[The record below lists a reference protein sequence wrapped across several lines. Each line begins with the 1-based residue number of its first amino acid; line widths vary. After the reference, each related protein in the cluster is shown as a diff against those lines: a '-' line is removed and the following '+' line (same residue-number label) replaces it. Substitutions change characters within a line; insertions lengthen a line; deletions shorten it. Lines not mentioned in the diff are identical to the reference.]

1 MANLRIASDFM
12 ATKLVALSPR
22 TDVLQGI
29 SFLLQHNISGAPV
42 VDLDRNY
49 LGVFSEKSCMNV
61 LNVTAKRASQ
71 SANLRSSS
79 RAQDGQRAQDVIRA
93 YDIMKTRL
101 ITLPQEM
108 DAFDAISYLLKHRI
122 SGAPVIE
129 KDGTFLGV
137 FSEKTSMRVLI
148 GSAYDQLPSSRVAAF
163 MDTDTQRLI
172 TGDLTLLQVSQI
184 FLDTPYRR
192 LPVLH
197 QGKLLGQI
205 SRRDVLRGQHHLA
218 QYLNT
223 EDRDHAIL
231 ESGIHLGRDEL
242 NQETL
247 PFSADVATFMDCSAD
262 TIDENADILNL
273 AHQFLNTPYRRFP
286 VLHEGKLVGQVSR
299 RDVLQ
304 AMHDSMKLLT
314 PPEKSL
320 LYLSSLVERNNIPFS

>member
-12 ATKLVALSPR
+12 ATKLVALSPH
-22 TDVLQGI
+22 TDVFQGI

-61 LNVTAKRASQ
+61 LNVSAKRAS
-71 SANLRSSS
+71 RSEIRRKSP
-79 RAQDGQRAQDVIRA
+79 RAH
-93 YDIMKTRL
+93 DIMTTRL
-101 ITLPQEM
+101 ITLSQEM
-108 DAFDAISYLLKHRI
+108 DAFSAIGYLLKHRI

-163 MDTDTQRLI
+163 MDTDTQRAI
-172 TGDLTLLQVSQI
+172 TGDLTLMQVSQI
-184 FLDTPYRR
+184 FLDTSYRR

-197 QGKLLGQI
+197 QGKLIGQI

-218 QYLNT
+218 KYLNT

-231 ESGIHLGRDEL
+231 ESGIHLGRGES
-242 NQETL
+242 NQETP
-247 PFSADVATFMDCSAD
+247 PFSADVATFMDCSAHA
-262 TIDENADILNL
+262 IDENADILSI

-286 VLHEGKLVGQVSR
+286 VLHQRKLVGQVSR

-304 AMHDSMKLLT
+304 ATHDSMELSP
-314 PPEKSL
+314 PPEKTP
-320 LYLSSLVERNNIPFS
+320 LYLSSLVERDNLPF

>member
-1 MANLRIASDFM
+1 MANLRIASDIM
-12 ATKLVALSPR
+12 ATQLVALSPQ
-22 TDVLQGI
+22 TDVFQGI
-29 SFLLQHNISGAPV
+29 SFLLKNRITGAPV

-71 SANLRSSS
+71 STILAKFPLAR
-79 RAQDGQRAQDVIRA
+79 
-93 YDIMKTRL
+93 DIMRTRL
-101 ITLPQEM
+101 NTLTQEM
-108 DAFDAISYLLKHRI
+108 DAFDAIGYLLKHRI

-148 GSAYDQLPSSRVAAF
+148 GAAYDQLPSSRVAAF
-163 MDTDTQRLI
+163 MDTDTQRVI
-172 TGDLTLLQVSQI
+172 SGDISLLQVSQI

-192 LPVLH
+192 LPVLQ

-205 SRRDVLRGQHHLA
+205 SRRDVLWGQHHLA

-223 EDRDHAIL
+223 EDRDNAIL
-231 ESGIHLGRDEL
+231 ESGIHLGRDEP
-242 NQETL
+242 NQKTL
-247 PFSADVATFMDCSAD
+247 PFSADVATFMDHSAR
-262 TIDENADILNL
+262 TIDENADILSI
-273 AHQFLNTPYRRFP
+273 AHLFLNTPYRRFP

-304 AMHDSMKLLT
+304 ATHDSMELLP
-314 PPEKSL
+314 PPEKTL
-320 LYLSSLVERNNIPFS
+320 LYLSSLVERDNMPF

>member
-1 MANLRIASDFM
+1 MANLRIASDLM
-12 ATKLVALSPR
+12 ATKLVSLSPR
-22 TDVLQGI
+22 TDVFQGI

-71 SANLRSSS
+71 SAIPKNSSQS
-79 RAQDGQRAQDVIRA
+79 HVTRAQD
-93 YDIMKTRL
+93 IMTTRL
-101 ITLPQEM
+101 ITLTQEM
-108 DAFDAISYLLKHRI
+108 DAFDAIGYLLKHRI

-163 MDTDTQRLI
+163 MDADTQRVI

-247 PFSADVATFMDCSAD
+247 PFSADVATFMDGSAH
-262 TIDENADILNL
+262 TIEENADILKI
-273 AHQFLNTPYRRFP
+273 AHQFLNTPYRRLP

-304 AMHDSMKLLT
+304 ATHDSMELLP

-320 LYLSSLVERNNIPFS
+320 LYLSSLVERDNIPFS